1 MELKRK
7 RILIIGGYG
16 MVGSNIARLIR
27 RADTSIELVLSGRNP
42 QNGEQLAAELKNAKT
57 AYVNLEEGLDLS
69 KLGNIDLTITAM
81 QDRSNISRE
90 TAISNGIACITVS
103 ELADQIA
110 PITFLSLHKP
120 IVAPIVFAG
129 HWQAGLLTLAVKHL
143 ATKYNYITS
152 IEMAG
157 LYDTK
162 DQVGPEV
169 ANDVNGF
176 IGQALIR
183 QDGEWLSVPA
193 KDNPREICLYNRSL
207 AKAYPLSTLD
217 VPSIAAFTNA
227 DNIRFDFATGESIGS
242 SRGLEASHDLY
253 IDMEGLLL
261 SGEKKKLRMIVSGKK
276 GNARMTAVGVYLITE
291 RILGINGKNA
301 TIAGGLYLPE
311 TIVPVADLINRLKD
325 FDIEFIDIN
334 AFGSLIHFESRT

>member
-1 MELKRK
+1 MESQRK

-16 MVGSNIARLIR
+16 MVGSKIARLIR
-27 RADTSIELVLSGRNP
+27 SVDTSIELVLSGRNP
-42 QNGEQLAAELKNAKT
+42 QNGEQLADELKNAET
-57 AYVNLEEGLDLS
+57 AYVNLEEGFGLS
-69 KLGNIDLTITAM
+69 KFGDIDLIITAM
-81 QDRSNISRE
+81 QDRRNISRE
-90 TAISNGIACITVS
+90 IAISNGIACITVS
-103 ELADQIA
+103 ELADQIS
-110 PITFLSLHKP
+110 PTTFLSLQKP

-129 HWQAGLLTLAVKHL
+129 HWQAGLLTLVIKHL
-143 ATKYNYITS
+143 AAKFDHITR

-157 LYDTK
+157 LYDEK
-162 DQVGPEV
+162 DHVGPEV

-207 AKAYPLSTLD
+207 VKGHPLSTLD

-227 DNIRFDFATGESIGS
+227 ANIRFDFATGESIGS
-242 SRGLEASHDLY
+242 SRVLEASHDLY
-253 IDMEGLLL
+253 IDMEGVLL
-261 SGEKKKLRMIVSGKK
+261 SGKKTKLRMIVSGKK

-291 RILGINGKNA
+291 RILGLNGKNA
-301 TIAGGLYLPE
+301 TKAGGLYLPE

-325 FDIEFIDIN
+325 FDIEFIDIS
-334 AFGSLIHFESRT
+334 GELQC